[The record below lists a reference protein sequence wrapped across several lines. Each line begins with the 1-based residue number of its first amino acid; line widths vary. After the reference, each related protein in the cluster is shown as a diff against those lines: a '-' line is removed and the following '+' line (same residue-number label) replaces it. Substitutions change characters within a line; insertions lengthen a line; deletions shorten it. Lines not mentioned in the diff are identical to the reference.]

1 MNPKRANPNDLK
13 LLRFSECVKTHS
25 QDTKTFF
32 ASWAANTLPRGFSI
46 PCGFALAPGRS
57 SPRRELCERAGL
69 LYRVVGSVGE
79 ISIPLCPRHKGRL
92 LRDGFLV
99 GLAPPIAQEI
109 ARGMSRNFKPNRAF
123 PTQRELI
130 A

>member
-1 MNPKRANPNDLK
+1 MNRTRANPNDSK
-13 LLRFSECVKTHS
+13 VLRFPERVKKRS
-25 QDTKTFF
+25 DAKKNL
-32 ASWAANTLPRGFSI
+32 ASLTISLPRGFSI

-79 ISIPLCPRHKGRL
+79 ISIPLCPAHRL
-92 LRDGFLV
+92 RLISDGFLV
-99 GLAPPIAQEI
+99 AIAPPIAQEI
-109 ARGMSRNFKPNRAF
+109 ARGMSRTFKPNRAF

>member
-13 LLRFSECVKTHS
+13 LLRFSERV
-25 QDTKTFF
+25 TKPSIRSIER
-32 ASWAANTLPRGFSI
+32 AIIDYSLPRGFSI

-79 ISIPLCPRHKGRL
+79 ISIPLCPRHRGRL

-109 ARGMSRNFKPNRAF
+109 ARGMSRTFKPNRAF